1 MTDYTSQHR
10 TKLADPTRISKTQ
23 LERGQVV
30 KVRYR
35 KADNSMGDYFV
46 FVLQPKYK
54 GYFHCLDLKV
64 INPTLMIKLAKDLEE
79 TYCTGARVKKLDL
92 TKLLITE
99 GSRGFYIGNIKHK
112 KLQEGYRTFIEPNI
126 MSILAYNY
134 NYGIH
139 DKIATKAEKRR
150 EEGLR
155 RDDKDAMGT
164 YTG

>member
-1 MTDYTSQHR
+1 MDFRTQHR
-10 TKLADPTRISKTQ
+10 NKLSDPTRISKPQ

-46 FVLQPKYK
+46 FVLQPKYH

-64 INPTLMIKLAKDLEE
+64 IAPASMIKLAKDLGE
-79 TYCTGARVKKLDL
+79 TFCTGARVKKLDL

-99 GSRGFYIGNIKHK
+99 SSKGFYIGNIKHK
-112 KLQEGYRTFIEPNI
+112 KLQVGYRTFIEKNI

-134 NYGIH
+134 DYGIH
-139 DKIATKAEKRR
+139 DKIATKAERVKA
-150 EEGLR
+150 EGKQQ
-155 RDDKDAMGT
+155 DDQDAQET

>member
-1 MTDYTSQHR
+1 MDYTSQHR
-10 TKLADPTRISKTQ
+10 SKLADPVRISKSQ
-23 LERGQVV
+23 LERGQVL

-35 KADNSMGDYFV
+35 KVDTTMDDYFV

-64 INPTLMIKLAKDLEE
+64 IQPTLMVKLAEDLDES
-79 TYCTGARVKKLDL
+79 YCTGARVKKLDL

-99 GSRGFYIGNIKHK
+99 SSKGFYIGNIRHK
-112 KLQEGYRTFIEPNI
+112 KLQVGYRTFLEKNL
-126 MSILAYNY
+126 MSIIAYNY
-134 NYGIH
+134 DYGVF
-139 DKIATKAEKRR
+139 DKIATRAEKRR
-150 EEGLR
+150 DEGIR